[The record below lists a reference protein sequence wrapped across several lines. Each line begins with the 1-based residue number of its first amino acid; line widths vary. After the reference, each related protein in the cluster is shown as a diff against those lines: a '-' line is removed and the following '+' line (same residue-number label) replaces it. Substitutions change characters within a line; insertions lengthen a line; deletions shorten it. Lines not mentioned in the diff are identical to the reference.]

1 MNSVNRYCYDG
12 QFGEQQFLEYA
23 YQKYREFNNL

>member
-1 MNSVNRYCYDG
+1 MNSVDRCCYGG

-23 YQKYREFNNL
+23 YQKYRESDNL